1 MKTDTLTT
9 TSTNSHEFYTAPNLV
24 PGNYEI
30 STSATGFATPV
41 VKDVTVTVGD
51 QLTVNLTL
59 RVGTVY
65 EKVEVASLATPIDL
79 ASSALSNQVNSITV
93 RELPLNGRDCSQL
106 ATLEAFWVPIWVLM
120 RYKNFQY

>member
-1 MKTDTLTT
+1 VKTNILTT
-9 TSTNSHEFYTAPNLV
+9 TSTNSHEFYTAPNFV

-30 STSATGFATPV
+30 STSASGFATTV
-41 VKDVTVTVGD
+41 VRDVTVTVGD

-65 EKVEVASLATPIDL
+65 EKVEAASLATPIDL
-79 ASSALSNQVNSITV
+79 ASSALSKQVNSITV

-106 ATLEAFWVPIWVLM
+106 ATLESGP
-120 RYKNFQY
+120 